1 MTSPPKP
8 HCYCDLAVQASIF
21 NFTMGSFSVLFA
33 KIRNNLLKY
42 IFFILPCILAFKA
55 LYLCWTDEVLTFAY
69 FIQYFISNVPFWG
82 QTFSEYIWGNN
93 LMLSPDQIQ
102 TNQKVTQ
109 LIFVGGLGS
118 SIGRSL
124 SETLFSDYFNFKIP
138 AVAGPADIG
147 GNFTSGKTSSI
158 KIPLILQSTQGS
170 DLNLG
175 SDSASSNVPE
185 QGTANVPQEGSAND
199 TSPQTEP
206 QFLWESIVD
215 KFNNNM
221 VPTFEQYVGVFKKMN
236 SQNLAYTLEVPK
248 NNLDP
253 DITEVKLAQ
262 SFFIV
267 LKYQA
272 DMLIRSSEG
281 RDKWLG
287 ELRYYLSDHDKAQ
300 IEEISDK
307 LDQARYDFIDKIE
320 SLGGS
325 DPNKLRV
332 EIKQFFDY
340 TNTYRNTVKK
350 ELSKADGIMRK
361 GLKQH
366 PIFEKK
372 EIKQMINS
380 DYPKTLK
387 AFYDEDNYLKR
398 KIMEKLNEA
407 PKPKEDK

>member
-1 MTSPPKP
+1 
-8 HCYCDLAVQASIF
+8 
-21 NFTMGSFSVLFA
+21 MGSFSVLFA
-33 KIRNNLLKY
+33 NIRKNLLKY
-42 IFFILPCILAFKA
+42 LFFTLPCILAFKA
-55 LYLCWTDEVLTFAY
+55 IYLCWTDEVLTFAY
-69 FIQYFISNVPFWG
+69 FIQQFLSNVPFWG
-82 QTFSEYIWGNN
+82 QTFSEYMWGNN
-93 LMLSPDQIQ
+93 LILSLDEIQ
-102 TNQKVTQ
+102 TNQKITQ

-118 SIGRSL
+118 CLGKSL
-124 SETLFSDYFNFKIP
+124 SETWFSDYFNFNFNFNFKIP

-147 GNFTSGKTSSI
+147 GDFASGKTPSI
-158 KIPLILQSTQGS
+158 KIPLTLQSTQGS

-199 TSPQTEP
+199 ISPHTEP

-221 VPTFEQYVGVFKKMN
+221 VPTFEQYVGLFKKMN
-236 SQNLAYTLEVPK
+236 SKNLAYTLEVPK
-248 NNLDP
+248 NNQDP
-253 DITEVKLAQ
+253 DITEVNLAQ
-262 SFFIV
+262 SFFVV

-281 RDKWLG
+281 RDKWLR
-287 ELRYYLSDHDKAQ
+287 ELRYYLSDHDKVQ

-307 LDQARYDFIDKIE
+307 LDQARDDFINKIE
-320 SLGGS
+320 SLIGS
-325 DPNKLRV
+325 DPDKLRV

-340 TNTYRNTVKK
+340 TNTYRNNVKK

-361 GLKQH
+361 GLKEH

-372 EIKQMINS
+372 EIKKMINS

-407 PKPKEDK
+407 PKPKGEK